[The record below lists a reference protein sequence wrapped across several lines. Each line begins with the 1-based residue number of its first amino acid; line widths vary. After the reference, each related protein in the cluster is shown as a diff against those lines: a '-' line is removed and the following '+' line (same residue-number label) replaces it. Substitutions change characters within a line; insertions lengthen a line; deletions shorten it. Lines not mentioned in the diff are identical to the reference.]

1 MLIKIGTII
10 KKLRL
15 ENDITQDM
23 LANAIGITPQAISR
37 WESEVAY
44 PDIELLPQ
52 IADYFSVSI
61 DELIGYKLSEKEKAL
76 ESLREELHRVDEVG
90 TVDEK
95 IAVARNAVAQ
105 FPGEHSFKSFLAL
118 YLLWKWQE
126 DDKNPSIYKEIEL
139 LCNTVIDNSKDGET
153 VSFAINTLKGLYAES
168 GETGKAY
175 KIVNKLQPMSCC
187 RENALADGI
196 GDGKVDIY
204 TQDSITKHIDD
215 VCMQIQGLVLD
226 DELSNDSSTW
236 DKKIEM
242 LYTAIN
248 IYKLVYGQNLM
259 DKHASISRYYYLI
272 STYLLAQG
280 KTEETFECLEKM
292 VYHSK
297 KYDKSYESD
306 RGKYYS
312 SALTDKIKYVDDRK
326 YVHNCSYYMLDDLD
340 SNCFD
345 GIRENEKFKA
355 LYTMCKESAK

>member
-15 ENDITQDM
+15 ENGITQDM

-37 WESEVAY
+37 WESEAAY

-76 ESLREELHRVDEVG
+76 ESAREELDRVEEVG
-90 TVDEK
+90 TIDEK

-105 FPGEHSFKSFLAL
+105 FPGEYSFKNFLAL
-118 YLLWKWQE
+118 YLQWKWHE
-126 DDKNPSIYKEIEL
+126 DDRNPSIYKEIEL
-139 LCNTVIDNSKDGET
+139 LCNTVIDNSKDCEE
-153 VSFAINTLKGLYAES
+153 VRLAIRTLKRLYADSE
-168 GETGKAY
+168 ELDKAY
-175 KIVNKLQPMSCC
+175 KIVNKLPPMSCC
-187 RENALADGI
+187 RENTLADGI

-204 TQDSITKHIDD
+204 IQDSITKHIDY
-215 VCMQIQGLVLD
+215 VCKQIQWLVLD
-226 DELSNDSSTW
+226 DEMPNDSSTW
-236 DKKIEM
+236 DKKIEV

-248 IYKLVYGQNLM
+248 IYKLVYGENLM
-259 DKHASISRYYYLI
+259 DKHALISRNYSLI

-280 KTEETFECLEKM
+280 KIEEALECLEKM

-297 KYDKSYESD
+297 EYDKSYETN

-312 SALTDKIKYVDDRK
+312 SALTDKVKFIDDRK
-326 YVHNCSYYMLDDLD
+326 YVHNCSYHMLDDLD

-355 LYTMCKESAK
+355 IYTMCKESAK